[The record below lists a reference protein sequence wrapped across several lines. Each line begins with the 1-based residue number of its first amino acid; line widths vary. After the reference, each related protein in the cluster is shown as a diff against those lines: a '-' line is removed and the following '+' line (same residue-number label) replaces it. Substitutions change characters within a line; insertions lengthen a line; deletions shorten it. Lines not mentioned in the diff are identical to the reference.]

1 MNYFSFYN
9 KAKELLIDSLASLW
23 FKGQAQEQE
32 YIKRILTKDEPLF
45 AEPVFQSIFPWEES
59 ADSFEEHSS
68 KLRLLTPS
76 FVNAL
81 SSEGIDKDLRFPL
94 DRHPYKHQTESWR
107 TMLSSRPQT
116 IVVTTGTGSGKTECF
131 MIPVL
136 QDLAKTNEKNCVQA
150 IFLYPLNALMKS
162 QQKRIHA
169 WCKALPE
176 KVTYAIYNGETDKEN
191 RSDRY
196 TTSHYP
202 QLVTRP
208 QIRKTPPQILF
219 TNPVISGKVERLQE
233 PYLKLIKG
241 TSLAQI
247 TLADVAQVVKKDIVA
262 VYNVFDAHKGALAKA
277 IESLKNESGTTNA
290 IKAIEKQ
297 EENFFKTSMLSYL
310 AENSFLPSAGLPLGL
325 VECLLGGKEKV
336 DGNSPTLHISQAISS
351 YAPGNPVVK
360 NEWVY
365 ETNGIRLKTKY
376 DDSTSRYI
384 IQNCTHC
391 GYTTIIYGSAKTDCP
406 KCGRHGT
413 MHGIKDISLSTDQRF
428 TEVVEPAAF
437 SVAWDSTPTRKM
449 DSLGSMNFIQPIL
462 LEMDAWLLKTN
473 SAKMSIRCSTPRSE
487 ILFYNKGTNGYGYAF
502 CPYCGRMKSEKSP
515 DTTERMLSHHKH
527 LLASTSCPGG
537 ENDGAAVRRHVLL
550 VGRYQTDFVEIKFYD
565 KDNNLVEDTET
576 LYSLGVILSRK
587 LTELLGVNDGE
598 IEFGYDG
605 INHSIFIYDTALGG
619 AGYSL
624 LFREYKDEVLKMA
637 LETLER
643 CDCERS
649 CTKCLI
655 DRRSQWYTNYLNRP
669 KALEW
674 LRQEVKARVAPKEI
688 IYLMPDSH
696 VVTSDITTE
705 FYQLTRNKDIS
716 GIRIFVNDN
725 ISQWDAETFPFKK
738 ILTELSLEGVDVA
751 FILPSVPDVKSLSS
765 ADSATLIA
773 EVFKTNFKCLENTL
787 PTGLFPLM
795 VVIMN
800 DGIVKTYFGKN
811 IDTSYSKNWGSGDV
825 FITTQPNSL
834 SYADINRMQLLS
846 AFSSDDS
853 SFMFEYRIREH
864 SSLGRFFDSLK
875 APETGNWNR
884 IISNLRGKAVSIEYS
899 DRYLKTPLGCMLLA
913 KMISSL
919 KNEADLVLVSIKVI
933 VTNIVSINDPDMAV
947 NAIKD
952 FTNGKKRNH
961 FLKDAIF
968 ELTGI
973 EPEIQDT
980 GYVEHERCLT
990 VKADNAEICIR
1001 PDAGIAKGWA
1011 PFGRDNAEC
1020 TDRDFRED
1028 WNIDLELFNKQQIG
1042 NGILYTI
1049 SYKQL

>member
-1 MNYFSFYN
+1 M
-9 KAKELLIDSLASLW
+9 E
-23 FKGQAQEQE
+23 
-32 YIKRILTKDEPLF
+32 
-45 AEPVFQSIFPWEES
+45 
-59 ADSFEEHSS
+59 
-68 KLRLLTPS
+68 
-76 FVNAL
+76 
-81 SSEGIDKDLRFPL
+81 
-94 DRHPYKHQTESWR
+94 
-107 TMLSSRPQT
+107 
-116 IVVTTGTGSGKTECF
+116 
-131 MIPVL
+131 
-136 QDLAKTNEKNCVQA
+136 
-150 IFLYPLNALMKS
+150 
-162 QQKRIHA
+162 
-169 WCKALPE
+169 KAL
-176 KVTYAIYNGETDKEN
+176 
-191 RSDRY
+191 
-196 TTSHYP
+196 
-202 QLVTRP
+202 
-208 QIRKTPPQILF
+208 
-219 TNPVISGKVERLQE
+219 
-233 PYLKLIKG
+233 
-241 TSLAQI
+241 
-247 TLADVAQVVKKDIVA
+247 
-262 VYNVFDAHKGALAKA
+262 
-277 IESLKNESGTTNA
+277 ESLRNESETANA

-297 EENFFKTSMLSYL
+297 EENLLKTSMLSYL
-310 AENSFLPSAGLPLGL
+310 AENSFLPSAGIPIGL

-336 DGNSPTLHISQAISS
+336 DGSSPTLHISQAISS

-365 ETNGIRLKTKY
+365 EPSGIRLKTKY

-391 GYTTIIYGSAKTDCP
+391 GYTTITYGSAKTDCP

-413 MHGIKDISLSTDQRF
+413 MHGIKDISLSIEQRF

-437 SVAWDSTPTRKM
+437 SVAWDSTPIRKM
-449 DSLGSMNFIQPIL
+449 GTLGGMNFIQPIL
-462 LEMDAWLLKTN
+462 LEMDAWQPKTN

-487 ILFYNKGTNGYGYAF
+487 ILFYNTGASGYGYAF

-515 DTTERMLSHHKH
+515 DSTERMMPHHKH
-527 LLASTSCPGG
+527 LLASTPCLGG

-550 VGRYQTDFVEIKFYD
+550 VGRYQTDFVEIKFHD
-565 KDNNLVEDTET
+565 KNNNLIEDSET

-598 IEFGYDG
+598 IEFGYDV

-637 LETLER
+637 LEALER

-655 DRRSQWYTNYLNRP
+655 DRRSQWYLNYLNRT

-674 LRQEVKARVAPKEI
+674 LRQEIKARIAPKEI
-688 IYLMPDSH
+688 LRLIPDSH
-696 VVTSDITTE
+696 TVTSDITTE

-716 GIRIFVNDN
+716 CIKIFVNDN
-725 ISQWDAETFPFKK
+725 ISQWDAEAFPFKK

-773 EVFKTNFKCLENTL
+773 EVFKNDFKGLENTL
-787 PTGLFPLM
+787 PAELLPLM

-800 DGIVKTYFGKN
+800 DGTVKTYFGKN

-825 FITTQPNSL
+825 FITTQLNSL
-834 SYADINRMQLLS
+834 SYADINRMQLLNT
-846 AFSSDDS
+846 FSSGDT
-853 SFMFEYRIREH
+853 SFMFDYRITEH
-864 SSLGRFFDSLK
+864 SSLGHFFDSLK
-875 APETGNWNR
+875 NPEVENWNR
-884 IISNLRGKAVSIEYS
+884 IVSNLQGKTVSVEYS

-913 KMISSL
+913 KMISGL
-919 KNEADLVLVSIKVI
+919 KNEADLNVVSIKVI
-933 VTNIVSINDPDMAV
+933 VTNIVSMDDSDVAV

-952 FTNGKKRNH
+952 FTNGEKRNL
-961 FLKDAIF
+961 FLKNAIS

-990 VKADNAEICIR
+990 VKADNAELCIR
-1001 PDAGIAKGWA
+1001 PDAGIARGWV

-1020 TDRDFRED
+1020 ADCDFRED
-1028 WNIDLELFNKQQIG
+1028 WNMDLELFNKQQRG
-1042 NGILYTI
+1042 AGILYTI
-1049 SYKQL
+1049 SYKQP